1 MRSGGQVMKVLII
14 TGGIGSGKSAVCR
27 ILQEAGVTAQYNAD
41 ERVKALYSAHPKLLS
56 DIEVSLGCVLR
67 NEVGDFVPS
76 FLAAR
81 IFSDPQALLKVEA
94 LVFPAL
100 MEDFRAFAEAHKE
113 DDIIVFESATILEKP
128 QFEGF
133 GDMVVL
139 VDAPYE
145 VRLGRA
151 CARDGADRAAVEARM
166 ANQKLMNSFSDGGHD
181 PRVDAVIVNDS
192 DIEEL
197 KKRTYE
203 TMTVLFG
210 DWKR

>member
-1 MRSGGQVMKVLII
+1 MKVLVI

-27 ILQEAGVTAQYNAD
+27 ILHEAGVTAQYNAD
-41 ERVKALYSAHPKLLS
+41 ERVKALYSVHPTLLK
-56 DIEVSLGCVLR
+56 DIEVCLGCVLR
-67 NEVGDFVPS
+67 NEHGTFVPAK
-76 FLAAR
+76 LAAR
-81 IFSDPQALLKVEA
+81 IFPDPEALQKVES

-100 MEDFRAFAEAHKE
+100 IEDFRAYAEAHKE

-128 QFEGF
+128 QFEAL
-133 GDMVVL
+133 GDMVIL

-151 CARDGADRAAVEARM
+151 CTRDGADRETVEARM
-166 ANQKLMNSFSDGGHD
+166 ANQKLMNSLSEGAHD
-181 PRVDAVIVNDS
+181 PRIDAVIMNDS
-192 DIEEL
+192 DIDDL
-197 KKRTYE
+197 RIRTYE